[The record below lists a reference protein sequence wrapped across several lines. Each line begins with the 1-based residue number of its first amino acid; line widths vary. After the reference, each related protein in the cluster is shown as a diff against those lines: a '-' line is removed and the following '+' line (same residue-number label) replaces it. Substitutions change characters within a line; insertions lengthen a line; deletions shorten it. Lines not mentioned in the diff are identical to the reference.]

1 MTARARLVVLATL
14 LVEYRI
20 PPRSR
25 PITAADVQDR
35 HGCGACGRVSARRGS
50 SRYGPARSR
59 LRAARQQRRPAAR
72 ERRSDVPSDRPH
84 AGRRPELEPPW
95 SMGLRSTAVKG
106 HRRHPGGGWTGDEGP
121 STQRSHSA
129 AGHRYSRS
137 TGVADAT
144 RVVAGS
150 HATTADQRHG
160 CRLRHTWCRAPASRG
175 SIEAACGDRQDERCR
190 HHQLDR
196 RGSGQS
202 HRGAFWRTL
211 ARGRDGNGRRQRGGA
226 ARIPVRV
233 DGLLLA
239 DAPVLDSVRAPA
251 LRQLLRR
258 TRS

>member
-1 MTARARLVVLATL
+1 
-14 LVEYRI
+14 
-20 PPRSR
+20 
-25 PITAADVQDR
+25 
-35 HGCGACGRVSARRGS
+35 
-50 SRYGPARSR
+50 
-59 LRAARQQRRPAAR
+59 
-72 ERRSDVPSDRPH
+72 
-84 AGRRPELEPPW
+84 
-95 SMGLRSTAVKG
+95 MGLRSTAVKG
-106 HRRHPGGGWTGDEGP
+106 HSRHPGGGWTGDEGP

-175 SIEAACGDRQDERCR
+175 SIEAARGDRQDERCR

-202 HRGAFWRTL
+202 DRGAFWRTL
-211 ARGRDGNGRRQRGGA
+211 ARGRDGNGRRQRWGA

-251 LRQLLRR
+251 LRQSSGAPAFEGRPGRRPRR
-258 TRS
+258 TSHWRGTASDQHALGADPHRHVQENFRGLPKRLCPSLLTPGC